1 MSQPAARNISTSLPF
16 NIYFKKIILLFIFTR
31 SEWRCK
37 WHRNTFKGALVH
49 KTFYFCCWIEGL
61 KKSTKIF
68 NDYPLNTS
76 DQQDTDAAGYRK
88 RLAVSMRSFWQGS
101 LFLQWF
107 SAEVFLRNKGKKLKN
122 HGKYSVVSFIQ
133 SAKYIHFY
141 RKPILCLRYL
151 FLWKSYAGSI
161 SFKKALFLNR

>member
-61 KKSTKIF
+61 KKSTKFLTITRWI
-68 NDYPLNTS
+68 PQTLN
-76 DQQDTDAAGYRK
+76 AAGYIK
-88 RLAVSMRSFWQGS
+88 RLAMSMRSFWQGS

-107 SAEVFLRNKGKKLKN
+107 SAEVFLGNKGKKLKN
-122 HGKYSVVSFIQ
+122 HGKYSVVNSIQ

-141 RKPILCLRYL
+141 KKPILCLRYL
-151 FLWKSYAGSI
+151 FLWKSNAV
-161 SFKKALFLNR
+161 